1 LKVTSSGDIKGS
13 AMTTVTVEEAQSQL
27 TRLIENLQPG
37 EVITI
42 TRDEKPFARLTAAE
56 ELPKTPRKLGTLR
69 GTVRSIA
76 PDFDAP
82 LDEFADYME

>member
-1 LKVTSSGDIKGS
+1 VTGSSDLEET
-13 AMTTVTVEEAQSQL
+13 AMSTITVEEAQAQL
-27 TRLIENLQPG
+27 AQLIENLQPG

-42 TRDEKPFARLTAAE
+42 TRDEKPLARLTGAEVAA
-56 ELPKTPRKLGTLR
+56 KAPRKLGTLR
-69 GTVRSIA
+69 GTVLSIA

>member
-1 LKVTSSGDIKGS
+1 VTSSGDIGES
-13 AMTTVTVEEAQSQL
+13 VMTTVTVEEAQAQL
-27 TRLIENLQPG
+27 ARLIENLRPG

-42 TRDEKPFARLTAAE
+42 TRDAKPLARLTAAE
-56 ELPKTPRKLGTLR
+56 ELPKAVRKLGTLR

-82 LDEFADYME
+82 LDDFADYRE

>member
-1 LKVTSSGDIKGS
+1 
-13 AMTTVTVEEAQSQL
+13 MTTVTVEEAQAQL
-27 TRLIENLQPG
+27 VRLIEGLQPG

-42 TRDEKPFARLTAAE
+42 TRDEKPLARLTAAE
-56 ELPKTPRKLGTLR
+56 ELPKALRRLGTLR

-82 LDEFADYME
+82 LEEFADYME

>member
-1 LKVTSSGDIKGS
+1 MS
-13 AMTTVTVEEAQSQL
+13 TVTVEEAQAQL
-27 TRLIENLQPG
+27 ARLIENLQPG

-42 TRDEKPFARLTAAE
+42 TRDEKPLARLMGAE
-56 ELPKTPRKLGTLR
+56 VTPKAPRKLGTLR
-69 GTVRSIA
+69 GTVLSIA